1 MDKGTVQVICGC
13 GCGKSAT
20 ALGKGILAVTAHKK
34 VIMIQFLKGCL
45 GPEVAEELK
54 RLEPELKV
62 FRFEKSGDYFENLTE
77 AQKEE
82 ERMNIFNGMN
92 FARKVL
98 TTGECDLLILDEV
111 LGILD
116 QNIVTAEELEK
127 LLSLRS
133 EDVSI
138 IMTGKVFPQA
148 LDAYVDS
155 VTQIE
160 NREIKSRVD
169 KR

>member
-1 MDKGTVQVICGC
+1 MDKGTIQAICGG
-13 GCGKSAT
+13 GCGKTAT

-45 GPEVAEELK
+45 GLDVAEELK

-82 ERMNIFNGMN
+82 ERMNIFNGIN

-116 QNIVTAEELEK
+116 QNIVSVEEIRK
-127 LLSLRS
+127 LLELRS
-133 EDVSI
+133 DDVSL
-138 IMTGKVFPQA
+138 IMTGKVFPKE
-148 LDAYVDS
+148 LEPMVDS

-160 NREIKSRVD
+160 NLEVHTA
-169 KR
+169 